1 MERAIRFQFF
11 RALAV
16 AALAATLSCGNT
28 GKSGSGES
36 GGDEPGSGAEG
47 CDADVC
53 TLKVVEGVVADD
65 FGRALA
71 VSGDV
76 MVVSAG
82 RDFVV
87 ERGSAFIYR
96 EDDGE
101 WKLEEMLFASDI
113 GVADDFGR
121 SVATFGDRVVVG
133 APTLNAAYVY
143 RWVDS
148 EWVLEQE
155 IRPPPA
161 EGTGYIRFAFSVAIT
176 DDVFVAG
183 GGSIDSNGSNA
194 VYIYRFDGT
203 QWVHEQKIATTP
215 GRTSSQFGATVLA
228 AGDSILVGAP
238 ADREVIPNGGAI
250 HAFEYDGDRWVEYQK
265 IAVAAEGE
273 ATRYYSYLG
282 RRMATDGTVMV
293 ARTATYGDD
302 EKCHVYRLA
311 GETWHWEADFISPDP
326 SEFIGFCSTAA
337 VRGNTILV
345 GALNDNDLGEWSGS
359 ATVFRYSEGTWAE
372 DARLTAEGGVPFDRF
387 GSSVGISENAYLIGA
402 TGHTEEPADGS
413 SRGAVYVIRD

>member
-1 MERAIRFQFF
+1 MEIAIRFQFF
-11 RALAV
+11 RVLTV
-16 AALAATLSCGNT
+16 VALAATLACGNTGNT
-28 GKSGSGES
+28 GKSGSG
-36 GGDEPGSGAEG
+36 AEG
-47 CDADVC
+47 SDADVC
-53 TLKVVEGVVADD
+53 TLKVMEGAVAND
-65 FGRALA
+65 FGLALA

-82 RDFVV
+82 GSFAVG
-87 ERGSAFIYR
+87 RGSAFIYR

-101 WKLEEMLFASDI
+101 WELEEMLFASDI

-121 SVATFGDRVVVG
+121 SVAAFGDRVVVG

-143 RWVDS
+143 RWIDS
-148 EWVLEQE
+148 EWILEQE
-155 IRPPPA
+155 IRHPPA
-161 EGTGYIRFAFSVAIT
+161 EGTGYIGFAFSVAIT
-176 DDVFVAG
+176 DDVLVA
-183 GGSIDSNGSNA
+183 SANVQNA

-203 QWVHEQKIATTP
+203 QWVHEQKIATTS

-273 ATRYYSYLG
+273 ATRYYSFLG
-282 RRMATDGTVMV
+282 GQMATDGTVLV
-293 ARTATYGDD
+293 ARTHTSGDV
-302 EKCHVYRLA
+302 EKCHVYRKA

-326 SEFIGFCSTAA
+326 SEFIGFCITAA

-345 GALNDNDLGEWSGS
+345 GALNDDDLGEWSGS
-359 ATVFRYSEGTWAE
+359 ATVFRYSEGTLAE

-387 GSSVGISENAYLIGA
+387 GRSVGISENAYLIGA